1 MRVLNLYIE
10 HLCIQ
15 LELND
20 YLTDQV
26 IFDLELAKAKPTG
39 TGRDILTNIL
49 ECREMLVE
57 VIFLKSF

>member
-26 IFDLELAKAKPTG
+26 IFDLELVKAKPTG

-57 VIFLKSF
+57 VIFKSF